1 MKKIDADNPSKKP
14 KLQTQLMIWTLGLV
28 LLLGLLQVLLIN
40 RMTVVNVPKTIQME
54 LIRPTLQSQSSTQ
67 VEREEPPSMSDGANE
82 IGEVVQRQMWIISA
96 ISLIALLII
105 GTIGSFI
112 VSNHVSRPVDLFSEQ
127 IASINVNSLEKRL
140 IPTGKGHEIDRMA
153 SEINKTLDR
162 LEQAFRSQ
170 EQFVLDA
177 AHELRTPLSTLHA
190 QVEILQAKQNKGEGV
205 PEAILSAQGK
215 NLVRME
221 AIVEDL
227 LLLAKGKQQ
236 FPEECVDLSQLIG
249 EICMDLQWLAEK
261 HEVKLMYEAEEIQVI
276 QANPMMIDR
285 LIRNLIVN
293 AIQYNKPK
301 GVVKINLKPKP
312 EALFLSI
319 QDSGIGI
326 AQEDLPHIFDRFYRV
341 DPSRSRLSGGTGLG
355 LAIVRHIAE
364 LYKAEITV
372 ESEVAK
378 GSCFIVSF
386 PKTE

>member
-14 KLQTQLMIWTLGLV
+14 KLQKQLMIWTLGLV

-140 IPTGKGHEIDRMA
+140 IPSGKGHEIDRMA

-355 LAIVRHIAE
+355 LAIVQHIAE

>member
-67 VEREEPPSMSDGANE
+67 VEREEPPSMSDGTNE

-140 IPTGKGHEIDRMA
+140 IPSGKGHEIDRMA

-355 LAIVRHIAE
+355 LAIVQHIAE

>member
-140 IPTGKGHEIDRMA
+140 IPSGKGHEIDRMA

-249 EICMDLQWLAEK
+249 EICLDLQWLAEK

-326 AQEDLPHIFDRFYRV
+326 AKEDLPHIFDRFYRV

-386 PKTE
+386 PKIE

>member
-140 IPTGKGHEIDRMA
+140 IPSGKGHEIDRMA

-341 DPSRSRLSGGTGLG
+341 DTSRSRLSGGTGLG
-355 LAIVRHIAE
+355 LAIVQHIAE

>member
-14 KLQTQLMIWTLGLV
+14 KLQKQLMIWTLGLV

-140 IPTGKGHEIDRMA
+140 IPSGKGHEIDRMA

-341 DPSRSRLSGGTGLG
+341 DTSRSRLSGGTGLG
-355 LAIVRHIAE
+355 LAIVQHIAE

>member
-140 IPTGKGHEIDRMA
+140 IPSGKGHEIDRMA

-249 EICMDLQWLAEK
+249 EICLDLQWLAEK
-261 HEVKLMYEAEEIQVI
+261 HEVKLMYEAGEIQVI
-276 QANPMMIDR
+276 QANSMMIDR

-386 PKTE
+386 PKIE

>member
-14 KLQTQLMIWTLGLV
+14 KLQKQLMIWTLGLV

-54 LIRPTLQSQSSTQ
+54 LIRPTLQSQSSAQ
-67 VEREEPPSMSDGANE
+67 VEREEPPSMSDGTNE

-140 IPTGKGHEIDRMA
+140 IPSGKGHEIDRMA

-249 EICMDLQWLAEK
+249 EICLDLQWLAEK
-261 HEVKLMYEAEEIQVI
+261 HEVKLMYEAEEIQ
-276 QANPMMIDR
+276 
-285 LIRNLIVN
+285 
-293 AIQYNKPK
+293 
-301 GVVKINLKPKP
+301 
-312 EALFLSI
+312 LFKQIL
-319 QDSGIGI
+319 
-326 AQEDLPHIFDRFYRV
+326 
-341 DPSRSRLSGGTGLG
+341 
-355 LAIVRHIAE
+355 
-364 LYKAEITV
+364 
-372 ESEVAK
+372 
-378 GSCFIVSF
+378 
-386 PKTE
+386 

>member
-112 VSNHVSRPVDLFSEQ
+112 VSNHVSRPVNLFSEQ

-140 IPTGKGHEIDRMA
+140 IPSGKGHEIDRMA

-386 PKTE
+386 PKIE

>member
-14 KLQTQLMIWTLGLV
+14 KLQKQLMIWTLGLV

-67 VEREEPPSMSDGANE
+67 VEREEPPSMSDGTNE

-140 IPTGKGHEIDRMA
+140 IPSGKGHEIDRMA

-249 EICMDLQWLAEK
+249 EICLDLQWLAEK

-341 DPSRSRLSGGTGLG
+341 DTSRSRLSGGTGLG

>member
-112 VSNHVSRPVDLFSEQ
+112 VSNHVSRPVDLFCEQ

-140 IPTGKGHEIDRMA
+140 IPSGKGHEIDRMA

-355 LAIVRHIAE
+355 LAIVQHIAE

-386 PKTE
+386 PKIE

>member
-140 IPTGKGHEIDRMA
+140 IPSGKGHEIDRMA

>member
-140 IPTGKGHEIDRMA
+140 IPSGKGHEIDRMA

-326 AQEDLPHIFDRFYRV
+326 AKEDLPHIFDRFYRV

-386 PKTE
+386 PKIE

>member
-140 IPTGKGHEIDRMA
+140 IPSGKGHEIDRMA

-236 FPEECVDLSQLIG
+236 FPEECVDLSLLIG

-355 LAIVRHIAE
+355 LAIVQHIAE

-386 PKTE
+386 PKIE

>member
-140 IPTGKGHEIDRMA
+140 IPSGKGHEIDRMA

-261 HEVKLMYEAEEIQVI
+261 HEVKLMYEAGEIQVI

>member
-14 KLQTQLMIWTLGLV
+14 KLQKQLMIWTLGLV

-140 IPTGKGHEIDRMA
+140 IPSGKGHEIDRMA

-249 EICMDLQWLAEK
+249 EICLDLQWLAEK

-341 DPSRSRLSGGTGLG
+341 DTSRSRLSGGTGLG
-355 LAIVRHIAE
+355 LAIVQHIAE

>member
-140 IPTGKGHEIDRMA
+140 IPSGKGHEIDRMA

-276 QANPMMIDR
+276 QANPLMIDR

-386 PKTE
+386 PKIE

>member
-140 IPTGKGHEIDRMA
+140 IPSGKGHEIDRMA

-249 EICMDLQWLAEK
+249 EICLDLQWLAEK

-341 DPSRSRLSGGTGLG
+341 DTSRSRLSGGTGLG
-355 LAIVRHIAE
+355 LAIVQHIAE

-386 PKTE
+386 PKIE

>member
-140 IPTGKGHEIDRMA
+140 IPSRKGHEIDRMA

-386 PKTE
+386 PKIE

>member
-14 KLQTQLMIWTLGLV
+14 KLQKQLMIWTLGLV

-54 LIRPTLQSQSSTQ
+54 LIRPTLQSQSSAK
-67 VEREEPPSMSDGANE
+67 VEREEPPSMSDGTNE

-140 IPTGKGHEIDRMA
+140 IPSGKGHEIDRMA

-386 PKTE
+386 PKIE

>member
-140 IPTGKGHEIDRMA
+140 IPSGKGHEIDRMA

-236 FPEECVDLSQLIG
+236 FPEECVDLSLLIG

-386 PKTE
+386 PKIE

>member
-1 MKKIDADNPSKKP
+1 MKNSKTKEWVKKS
-14 KLQTQLMIWTLGLV
+14 KLQTQLMVWTLGLV
-28 LLLGLLQVLLIN
+28 LALGLFQALLIS
-40 RMTVVNVPKTIQME
+40 RMASLTVPKTIQMG
-54 LIRPTLQSQSSTQ
+54 LIQPTLESQTSVLMKPEIIPQ
-67 VEREEPPSMSDGANE
+67 DLEETDE
-82 IGEVVQRQMWIISA
+82 IGKIVQRQMWMISCVA
-96 ISLIALLII
+96 LLALLII

-112 VSNHVSRPVDLFSEQ
+112 VSNHVSRPLDLFSEQ

-140 IPTGKGHEIDRMA
+140 IPSGKGHEIDRMA

-249 EICMDLQWLAEK
+249 EICLDLQWLAEK
-261 HEVKLMYEAEEIQVI
+261 HEVKLMYEAGEIQVI
-276 QANPMMIDR
+276 QANSMMIDR

-293 AIQYNKPK
+293 AIQYNKPN

-312 EALFLSI
+312 EALILSI

-326 AQEDLPHIFDRFYRV
+326 AHEDLPHIFDRFYRV

-355 LAIVRHIAE
+355 LAIVQHIAE

>member
-14 KLQTQLMIWTLGLV
+14 KLQKQLMIWTLGLV

-140 IPTGKGHEIDRMA
+140 IPSGKGHEIDRMA

-249 EICMDLQWLAEK
+249 EICLDLQWLAEK

-341 DPSRSRLSGGTGLG
+341 DTSRSRLSGGTGLG
-355 LAIVRHIAE
+355 LAIVQHIAE

-386 PKTE
+386 PKIE

>member
-54 LIRPTLQSQSSTQ
+54 LIRPTLQSQSSAQ
-67 VEREEPPSMSDGANE
+67 VEREEPPSMSDGTHE
-82 IGEVVQRQMWIISA
+82 IGVVVQRQMWIISA

-140 IPTGKGHEIDRMA
+140 IPSGKGHEIDRMA

-249 EICMDLQWLAEK
+249 EICLDLQWLAEK

-386 PKTE
+386 PKIE

>member
-386 PKTE
+386 PKIE

>member
-140 IPTGKGHEIDRMA
+140 IPSGKGHEIDRMA

-386 PKTE
+386 PKIE

>member
-1 MKKIDADNPSKKP
+1 MKKIDTDNPSKKP

-140 IPTGKGHEIDRMA
+140 IPSGKGHEIDRMA

-386 PKTE
+386 PKIE

>member
-1 MKKIDADNPSKKP
+1 MKKIDTDNPSKKP
-14 KLQTQLMIWTLGLV
+14 KLQKQLMIWTLGLV

-54 LIRPTLQSQSSTQ
+54 LIRPTLQSQSSAQ

-140 IPTGKGHEIDRMA
+140 IPSGKGHEIDRMA

-249 EICMDLQWLAEK
+249 EICLDLQWLAEK

-386 PKTE
+386 PKIE

>member
-67 VEREEPPSMSDGANE
+67 VEREEPPSISDGANE

-140 IPTGKGHEIDRMA
+140 IPSGKGHEIDRMA

-341 DPSRSRLSGGTGLG
+341 DTSRSRLSGGTGLG
-355 LAIVRHIAE
+355 LAIVQHIAE

>member
-1 MKKIDADNPSKKP
+1 MKKIDTDNPSKKP
-14 KLQTQLMIWTLGLV
+14 KLQKQLMIWTLGLV

-54 LIRPTLQSQSSTQ
+54 LIRPTLQSQSSAQ

-140 IPTGKGHEIDRMA
+140 IPSGKGHEIDRMA

-386 PKTE
+386 PKIE

>member
-54 LIRPTLQSQSSTQ
+54 LIRPTLQSQSSAQ
-67 VEREEPPSMSDGANE
+67 VEREEPPSMSDGTHE

-140 IPTGKGHEIDRMA
+140 IPSGKGHEIDRMA

-236 FPEECVDLSQLIG
+236 FPEECVHLSQLIG
-249 EICMDLQWLAEK
+249 EICLDLQWLAEK
-261 HEVKLMYEAEEIQVI
+261 HEVKLMYEAGEIQVI
-276 QANPMMIDR
+276 QANSMMIDR

-355 LAIVRHIAE
+355 LAIVQHIAE

-386 PKTE
+386 PKIE

>member
-14 KLQTQLMIWTLGLV
+14 KLQKQLMIWTLGLV

-54 LIRPTLQSQSSTQ
+54 LIRPTLQSQSSAQ
-67 VEREEPPSMSDGANE
+67 VEREEPPSMSDGTNE

-140 IPTGKGHEIDRMA
+140 IPSGKGHEIDRMA

-236 FPEECVDLSQLIG
+236 FPEECVDLSLLIG

-386 PKTE
+386 PKIE

>member
-67 VEREEPPSMSDGANE
+67 VEREEPPSMSDGTNE

-140 IPTGKGHEIDRMA
+140 IPSGKGHEIDRMA

-386 PKTE
+386 PKIE

>member
-140 IPTGKGHEIDRMA
+140 IPSGKGHEIDRMA

-177 AHELRTPLSTLHA
+177 ALELRTPLSTLHA

-386 PKTE
+386 PKIE

>member
-96 ISLIALLII
+96 ISLIALLSI

-140 IPTGKGHEIDRMA
+140 IPSGKGHEIDRMA

-177 AHELRTPLSTLHA
+177 AHELRTPLSPLHA

>member
-14 KLQTQLMIWTLGLV
+14 KLQKQLMIWTLGLV

-140 IPTGKGHEIDRMA
+140 IPSGKGHEIDRMA

-249 EICMDLQWLAEK
+249 EICLDLQWLAEK

>member
-140 IPTGKGHEIDRMA
+140 IPSGKGHEIDRMA

-261 HEVKLMYEAEEIQVI
+261 HEVKLMYEAGEIQVI
-276 QANPMMIDR
+276 QANSMMIDR

-355 LAIVRHIAE
+355 LAIVQHIAE

>member
-67 VEREEPPSMSDGANE
+67 VEREEPPSISDGANE

-140 IPTGKGHEIDRMA
+140 IPSGKGHEIDRMA

-276 QANPMMIDR
+276 QANPMMNDR

-355 LAIVRHIAE
+355 LAIVQHIAE

>member
-67 VEREEPPSMSDGANE
+67 VEREEPPSISDGANE

-140 IPTGKGHEIDRMA
+140 IPSGKGHEIDRMA

>member
-140 IPTGKGHEIDRMA
+140 IPSGKGHEIDRMA

-162 LEQAFRSQ
+162 LDQAFRSQ

-386 PKTE
+386 PKIE